1 MTASGDD
8 RLWAA
13 VAEPSRRRLLDVLV
27 TRGEATPTALAE
39 VLPFSR
45 QAVSKHLAVL
55 VDAGLVS
62 PHRHGREV
70 RYRVHPERLA
80 SAAQEM
86 SAAAA
91 RWDARLVAIK
101 ELAESSARAREA
113 DPAPG

>member
-1 MTASGDD
+1 MSVTEDD

-27 TRGEATPTALAE
+27 TRGEATPTSLAG
-39 VLPFSR
+39 VLPLTR

-62 PHRHGREV
+62 HRRDGREV
-70 RYRVHPERLA
+70 RYRVRPERLA

-101 ELAESSARAREA
+101 RIAESAARAEQAPA
-113 DPAPG
+113 DPQ